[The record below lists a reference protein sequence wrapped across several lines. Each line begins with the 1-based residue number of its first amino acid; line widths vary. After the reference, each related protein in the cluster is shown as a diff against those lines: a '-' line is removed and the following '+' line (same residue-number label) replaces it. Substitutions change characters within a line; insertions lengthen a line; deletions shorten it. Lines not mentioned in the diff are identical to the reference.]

1 MKDRYNFATEMMIEV
16 VVFYIGV
23 AIFVGICMMPPLTLM
38 LPYILPVTF
47 LICIIVNL
55 SFIIRFS
62 KGTNKEIKTM
72 KDKLTSNINLD
83 NMM

>member
-47 LICIIVNL
+47 LICIIVNI
-55 SFIIRFS
+55 SFIVRFT
-62 KGTNKEIKTM
+62 KGTNKEITKVT
-72 KDKLTSNINLD
+72 DIIQEQVNLD
-83 NMM
+83 LM